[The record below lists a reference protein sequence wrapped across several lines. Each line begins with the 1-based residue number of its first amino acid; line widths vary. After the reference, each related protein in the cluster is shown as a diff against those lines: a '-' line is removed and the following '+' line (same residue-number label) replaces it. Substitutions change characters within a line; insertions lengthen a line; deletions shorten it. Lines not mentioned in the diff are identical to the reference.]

1 MEPSGQIHR
10 RMFFPL
16 CPFILGRVSSSPSTT
31 PAADHARF
39 LSTRRFG
46 GLDGLRALSVIAV
59 IWHHTSGRPGPWISS
74 QGHYGV
80 DLFFALSGV
89 LITTLLLRERD
100 RRGRISLIGFYIR
113 RAGRIFP
120 LYYLVLATYVALVL
134 ATRADTAEGR
144 YFLSKLPAFLTY
156 TSNWFVD
163 LGAGDSVIFY
173 FAWSL
178 ATEEQFYLFWPPL
191 LACLLL
197 LRPRRTA
204 HILAALGALIVIN
217 QVALASSSSTL
228 AVTILGSLALP
239 ILLGAA
245 LAVALHSPTGYAVLR
260 STLGRR
266 WSAPALAL
274 TLLASIAVPTPEQV
288 TQVVMAALVA
298 AMCMREDSWIHPVL
312 SCRPVAWVGV
322 VSYGIYLM
330 HMLVANAV
338 RLLLGEQFSVA
349 LFAVTT
355 VVVIGV
361 ATVSYRMLEAPL
373 IERARAL
380 SARHAERV
388 TAAPQRTDAFADRA
402 RERRSAE
409 QPRPITRPARLSARR
424 AASGARRVPRSP

>member
-1 MEPSGQIHR
+1 MPS
-10 RMFFPL
+10 
-16 CPFILGRVSSSPSTT
+16 
-31 PAADHARF
+31 PAIVVPGSDHARF
-39 LSTRRFG
+39 LSTRHFS

-100 RRGRISLIGFYIR
+100 RHERISLAGFYIR
-113 RAGRIFP
+113 RVGRIFP
-120 LYYLVLATYVALVL
+120 LYYLVLATYVVLVL
-134 ATRADTAEGR
+134 ATRADTPEGQ
-144 YFLSKLPAFLTY
+144 YFLSKLPSFLTY

-191 LACLLL
+191 LAVLLL
-197 LRPRRTA
+197 LSARRTV
-204 HILAALGALIVIN
+204 HILVALGMLIVVSQI
-217 QVALASSSSTL
+217 ASASSSNSL

-245 LAVALHSPTGYAVLR
+245 LAVMLHAPTGYAALRGVL
-260 STLGRR
+260 GQR
-266 WSAPALAL
+266 WSAPVLALAL
-274 TLLASIAVPTPEQV
+274 VASITVPTPEQV
-288 TQVVMAALVA
+288 TQVAMASLVA
-298 AMCMREDSWIHPVL
+298 AMCMREDSLLHPAL
-312 SCRPVAWVGV
+312 RWRPLARVGV

-338 RLLLGEQFSVA
+338 RPVLGEQFGVA
-349 LFAVTT
+349 VFAVTT

-361 ATVSYRMLEAPL
+361 ATVSFRVFEAPL
-373 IERARAL
+373 VERAR
-380 SARHAERV
+380 
-388 TAAPQRTDAFADRA
+388 
-402 RERRSAE
+402 
-409 QPRPITRPARLSARR
+409 RLSARR
-424 AASGARRVPRSP
+424 IARVAATAPTPPSSAP

>member
-1 MEPSGQIHR
+1 M
-10 RMFFPL
+10 
-16 CPFILGRVSSSPSTT
+16 
-31 PAADHARF
+31 
-39 LSTRRFG
+39 
-46 GLDGLRALSVIAV
+46 IAV
-59 IWHHTSGRPGPWISS
+59 IWHHTSGRPGAWISS

-100 RRGRISLIGFYIR
+100 RHGRISLIGFYIR

-134 ATRADTAEGR
+134 ATRAGTAEGQ
-144 YFLSKLPAFLTY
+144 YFLAKLPAFLTY

-197 LRPRRTA
+197 LPSRRTA
-204 HILAALGALIVIN
+204 HVLAALGALMVIN
-217 QVALASSSSTL
+217 QVARASTSSAL

-245 LAVALHSPTGYAVLR
+245 LAVALHSPTGFAVLR
-260 STLGRR
+260 STLGQR

-274 TLLASIAVPTPEQV
+274 TLLVSIAVPTPEQV

-298 AMCMREDSWIHPVL
+298 AMCIREDSWIHPVL
-312 SCRPVAWVGV
+312 SWRPVVWVGV

-338 RLLLGEQFSVA
+338 RLLLGGQFSVT

-355 VVVIGV
+355 VAVIGV
-361 ATVSYRMLEAPL
+361 ATVSYRLFEAPL
-373 IERARAL
+373 VERAR
-380 SARHAERV
+380 
-388 TAAPQRTDAFADRA
+388 
-402 RERRSAE
+402 
-409 QPRPITRPARLSARR
+409 RLSARYVGR
-424 AASGARRVPRSP
+424 ETAASRKAPSPAG